1 VWNCAAKPRYRRN
14 TAVRTKSKPGKWVKR
29 GHAPAP
35 GAAKRTI
42 FGLTW
47 PVLVPLALMCLA
59 VLLIMAARV
68 RLLEVPLERDEGE
81 YAYIGQ
87 LMLQGVA
94 PYGVAANM
102 KLPGTYAA
110 YALLMAIFGQTT
122 SGIHFGFLLVNAG
135 TVVLVFF
142 LAKKLFG
149 GAAGVSAA
157 AAYAVLSVGGGVMG
171 LWAHATNFVVL
182 PALGA
187 TLLLLKWVDRR
198 SVLTLISSGL
208 LFGIA
213 FLMKQPGIL
222 FALFGGLYLVYTQ
235 RKVLRSNGPSVLR
248 NLVLFGAAVFLPFGV
263 TCLLLWRAGVFP
275 QFWFWVFT
283 YARAYASIRPFSAAV
298 SAFRSTAAPIAK
310 NNLGICLLAVAG
322 LLLLF
327 RAGRNR
333 TSAVM
338 VTGFLVFSFLA
349 ICPGLYFREHYYILL
364 LPAVAL
370 LIGAVAATAKETVA
384 KALPLWLIAG
394 ALAYSLWCQGDFLFR
409 MSPGEASRFV
419 YHLNPFQE
427 AIKLADYI
435 RDRSKSDDR
444 LVVLGSEPEIYFY
457 TARRSVTPY
466 VYVYPMT
473 EPQPYASRMQAQF
486 IHDVET
492 NKPKY
497 LVYVNLD
504 FYWLV
509 QQGSATSFLTW
520 IASYCQRYYDR
531 VGVADIGSHETYY
544 QWDAAARIYQPR
556 THNFI
561 VIFKRKGSGGS

>member
-182 PALGA
+182 PA
-187 TLLLLKWVDRR
+187 RR
-198 SVLTLISSGL
+198 
-208 LFGIA
+208 
-213 FLMKQPGIL
+213 
-222 FALFGGLYLVYTQ
+222 
-235 RKVLRSNGPSVLR
+235 NPSVAEMGGPPERAHSDLER
-248 NLVLFGAAVFLPFGV
+248 PVVRDRISHEAAGDSVC
-263 TCLLLWRAGVFP
+263 T
-275 QFWFWVFT
+275 
-283 YARAYASIRPFSAAV
+283 IRRP
-298 SAFRSTAAPIAK
+298 
-310 NNLGICLLAVAG
+310 L
-322 LLLLF
+322 
-327 RAGRNR
+327 
-333 TSAVM
+333 
-338 VTGFLVFSFLA
+338 
-349 ICPGLYFREHYYILL
+349 PGLY
-364 LPAVAL
+364 PAE
-370 LIGAVAATAKETVA
+370 G
-384 KALPLWLIAG
+384 IA
-394 ALAYSLWCQGDFLFR
+394 
-409 MSPGEASRFV
+409 E
-419 YHLNPFQE
+419 
-427 AIKLADYI
+427 
-435 RDRSKSDDR
+435 
-444 LVVLGSEPEIYFY
+444 
-457 TARRSVTPY
+457 
-466 VYVYPMT
+466 
-473 EPQPYASRMQAQF
+473 
-486 IHDVET
+486 
-492 NKPKY
+492 
-497 LVYVNLD
+497 
-504 FYWLV
+504 
-509 QQGSATSFLTW
+509 
-520 IASYCQRYYDR
+520 
-531 VGVADIGSHETYY
+531 
-544 QWDAAARIYQPR
+544 
-556 THNFI
+556 
-561 VIFKRKGSGGS
+561 